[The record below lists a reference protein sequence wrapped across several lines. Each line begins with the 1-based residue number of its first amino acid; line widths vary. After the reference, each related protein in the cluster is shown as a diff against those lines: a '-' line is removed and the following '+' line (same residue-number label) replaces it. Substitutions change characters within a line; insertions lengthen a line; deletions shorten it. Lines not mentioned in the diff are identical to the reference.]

1 MNELTLV
8 YFKMRA
14 FAEAP
19 QMMMR
24 YRNQPYRYQ
33 MAWDYFGRPWA
44 DAKRET
50 PFRQLP
56 MLVTEEGV
64 QIAQTGAIMR
74 YLARRLS
81 LMPGDP
87 VEAARVDAVFETSQD
102 LFLPLN
108 PTVNFAIGDAFHES
122 RKSILAALAPKIDD
136 FERLLDRSGASFFFG
151 ETPYYCDFGV
161 FHQIDLA
168 HCLDETLLASHPK
181 MNEFMDA
188 MRGLSGV
195 EDYLAERPD
204 LTGIGVEPKL
214 VINGTPVPTGIV
226 AD

>member
-19 QMMMR
+19 QMMLH
-24 YRNQPYRYQ
+24 YRDQPYRYQ

-44 DAKRET
+44 EAKSET

-56 MLVTEEGV
+56 MLVTEDGV

-81 LMPGDP
+81 LVPADP
-87 VEAARVDAVFETSQD
+87 DEAARVDSVFETSQD

-108 PTVNFAIGDAFHES
+108 PTVNFATGDAFREAQQAILTTIKS
-122 RKSILAALAPKIDD
+122 RLDD
-136 FERLLDRSGASFFFG
+136 FERMLADHDAPFFFG
-151 ETPYYCDFGV
+151 ESPFYCDFGV
-161 FHQIDLA
+161 FHQMDLA
-168 HCLDETLLASHPK
+168 HFLDENLLCNHPR
-181 MNEFMDA
+181 MMEFMDA
-188 MRGLSGV
+188 MRSLSGV
-195 EDYLAERPD
+195 GTYLAERPE
-204 LTGIGVEPKL
+204 LISVGIGPKL

>member
-24 YRNQPYRYQ
+24 YRTQPYRYQ

-44 DAKRET
+44 EAKLET

-56 MLVTEEGV
+56 MLVTEDGV
-64 QIAQTGAIMR
+64 QIVQTGAIMR

-81 LMPGDP
+81 LVPSDP
-87 VEAARVDAVFETSQD
+87 AEAARVDAVFETSQD

-108 PTVNFAIGDAFHES
+108 PTVNFAVGEAFEVS
-122 RKSILAALAPKIDD
+122 REGILTALAPKLDD
-136 FERLLDRSGASFFFG
+136 FERLLESHGASFFFG

-168 HCLDETLLASHPK
+168 HFLDEALLSAHPK
-181 MNEFMDA
+181 MTAFMAA
-188 MRGLSGV
+188 MRDLSGV
-195 EDYLAERPD
+195 EDYLAERPA
-204 LTGIGVEPKL
+204 LIGVGTEPRL
-214 VINGTPVPTGIV
+214 VIRDTAVPTGIV

>member
-24 YRNQPYRYQ
+24 YRTQPYRYQ

-44 DAKRET
+44 EAKLET

-56 MLVTEEGV
+56 MLVTEDGV
-64 QIAQTGAIMR
+64 QIVQTGAIMR

-81 LMPGDP
+81 LVPSDP
-87 VEAARVDAVFETSQD
+87 AEAARVDAVFETSQD

-108 PTVNFAIGDAFHES
+108 PTVNFAVGEAFEHS
-122 RKSILAALAPKIDD
+122 DSARSNYD
-136 FERLLDRSGASFFFG
+136 FERLLESHGASFFFG
-151 ETPYYCDFGV
+151 ETPYYC
-161 FHQIDLA
+161 
-168 HCLDETLLASHPK
+168 EASSIRSTWPISWMRPCYPPPK
-181 MNEFMDA
+181 MTAFMAA
-188 MRGLSGV
+188 MRDLSGV
-195 EDYLAERPD
+195 EDYLAERPA
-204 LTGIGVEPKL
+204 LIGVGKPRL
-214 VINGTPVPTGIV
+214 VIRDTAVPTGIV

>member
-24 YRNQPYRYQ
+24 YRNQSYRYQ

-44 DAKRET
+44 DAKLET

-56 MLVTEEGV
+56 MLVTEDGV
-64 QIAQTGAIMR
+64 QIVQTGAIMR

-81 LMPGDP
+81 LVPGDQT
-87 VEAARVDAVFETSQD
+87 EAAKVDAVFETSQD

-108 PTVNFAIGDAFHES
+108 PTVNFAVGEAFGDA
-122 RKSILAALAPKIDD
+122 RKTVLATLASKLDD
-136 FERLLDRSGASFFFG
+136 FERLLDSHDASFFFG

-168 HCLDETLLASHPK
+168 HFLDDSLLTGHPK
-181 MNEFMDA
+181 MTAFMAA
-188 MRGLSGV
+188 MRNLSGV
-195 EDYLAERPD
+195 EDYLAERPE
-204 LTGIGVEPKL
+204 LIGVGVEPKL
-214 VINGTPVPTGIV
+214 VIAGRAVPTGIT